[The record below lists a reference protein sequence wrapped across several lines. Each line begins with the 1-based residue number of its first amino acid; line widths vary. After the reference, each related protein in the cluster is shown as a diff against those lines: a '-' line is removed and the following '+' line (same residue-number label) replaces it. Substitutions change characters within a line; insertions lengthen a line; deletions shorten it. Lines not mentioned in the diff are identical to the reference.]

1 MTRSKIRTSGAEGL
15 TLSSTSLTIANGLT
29 MTDGDIAFADG
40 HGLSFANTSGSAS
53 GSTSAILDDY
63 EEGQYTPT
71 MSPQSGGSITVDSSY
86 DKLSYVK
93 IGQLVTVNGRFRTS
107 AASSPSG
114 NVRLSLP
121 FTTHGSL
128 SEEAGR
134 VSGLALIANASNTI
148 NDYGIHPTGEN
159 NSYVELAR
167 IDGTTM
173 NVPIGGEFSG
183 DEHIYVN
190 IQFRVA

>member
-29 MTDGDIAFADG
+29 LTDGDIAFADG
-40 HGLSFANTSGSAS
+40 HGLSFA
-53 GSTSAILDDY
+53 STSDASAMTSELLDDY

-71 MSPQSGGSITVDSSY
+71 MSPQSGGSLTVDSSY

-93 IGQLVTVNGRFRTS
+93 IGQLVTVNGRFRLS

-114 NVRLSLP
+114 TVRLSLP
-121 FTTHGSL
+121 FTSHGSL

-134 VSGLALIANASNTI
+134 VSGVILIANASNTI

-159 NSYVELAR
+159 NSYVELTR
-167 IDGTTM
+167 VDGTSM
-173 NVPIGGEFSG
+173 NLPIGGEFSG